1 MAFVSL
7 KDLVIS
13 PMTVELY
20 VNLSNKLCVRL
31 SDEHGFYRYQ
41 VVENDVENQGVNLD
55 YPL

>member
-7 KDLVIS
+7 KELAKS

-20 VNLSNKLCVRL
+20 ANLSNNLCVRL
-31 SDEHGFYRYQ
+31 SDEHGVYRYQ
-41 VVENDVENQGVNLD
+41 VVENDVGNHGVDLD